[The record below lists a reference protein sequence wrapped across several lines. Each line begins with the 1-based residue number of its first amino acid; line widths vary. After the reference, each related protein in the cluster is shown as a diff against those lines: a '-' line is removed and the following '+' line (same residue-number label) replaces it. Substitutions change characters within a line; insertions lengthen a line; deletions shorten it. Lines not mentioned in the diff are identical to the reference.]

1 LKSLSELTSRLVVGL
16 SCALVLAA
24 CTTRLSETADGAPL
38 ARQITASDQ
47 CGVGSQGLTYLSKE
61 DDLARLGEWPMQ
73 NLSMKSLRALDFDRE
88 HILIVGMGQKP
99 TGGFGLTLANSQI
112 VDGTFRM
119 TVFLRRPPAD
129 AVVSQALTTPC
140 VVLAITPEHWQRVEV
155 NGNGMDTLELDRK
168 FNR

>member
-1 LKSLSELTSRLVVGL
+1 MRLSKRVSWSVMVVFF
-16 SCALVLAA
+16 SLVLAA
-24 CTTRLSETADGAPL
+24 CTTRYSSTADGAPL

-47 CGVGSQGLTYLSKE
+47 CGVGSDGLTYLKSRDE
-61 DDLARLGEWPMQ
+61 LSRLDDWPMQ
-73 NLSMKSLRALDFDRE
+73 NISMKPLDALEFDRE
-88 HILIVGMGQKP
+88 HVLIVGLGQKP

-112 VDGTFRM
+112 EDDVFRL

-140 VVLAITPEHWQRVEV
+140 AVLAITPDHWDSLEV
-155 NGNGMDTLELDRK
+155 KGNGLETLRLDPQ